1 MSFLGDLLR
10 RRPQAPFIGA
20 LAPAHA
26 EALSE
31 IHGAAFVRPWSPL
44 DFETFLAE
52 RNVVADGL
60 FLGRSDRPAGFA
72 LSRTVGEEA
81 ELLSIALAA
90 AARGRGH
97 GATLLVRHLGSL
109 AQACVREIHLEVEE
123 GNRPALALYRR
134 YGFVE
139 IGRREGY
146 YPRPDGS
153 RVAALTMMRRL

>member
-10 RRPQAPFIGA
+10 RRAPAAFVGA

-31 IHGAAFVRPWSPL
+31 IHAAAFVRPWSPL

-52 RNVVADGL
+52 RNIVADGL
-60 FLGRSDRPAGFA
+60 FFGRSARPRGFA
-72 LSRTVGEEA
+72 LSRTVGDEA

-90 AARGRGH
+90 SARGRGH

-109 AQACVREIHLEVEE
+109 AQAGVREIHLEVEE
-123 GNRPALALYRR
+123 GNRPAIALYRR
-134 YGFVE
+134 HGFAQV
-139 IGRREGY
+139 GRREGY

-153 RVAALTMMRRL
+153 RAAALTMGRRL